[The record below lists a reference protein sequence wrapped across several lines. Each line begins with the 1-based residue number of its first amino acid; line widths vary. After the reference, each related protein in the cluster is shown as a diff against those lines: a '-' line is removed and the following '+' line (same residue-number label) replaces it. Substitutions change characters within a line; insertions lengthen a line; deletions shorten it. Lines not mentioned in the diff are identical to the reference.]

1 MPVGLNP
8 RKRRSRGGLDLPG
21 AGVGGAG
28 LKATSTVVALA
39 GFVMGGDEAN
49 GAGTTIITGINKLA
63 WPAETISTLS
73 ATISSARRLLTGLS
87 DTGVAGYAA
96 GGMTGTTDATRV
108 ATVDKLS
115 FSAETRST
123 LGTGLGSARS
133 QAGGTGM
140 SNPAVAGYFPGGR
153 TTVAVTTVDKFAF
166 PSDTQST
173 TTALPA
179 TRIVAGSFSNPAVA
193 GYAGGGLVG
202 GSASTT
208 VVKLAF
214 SNDASANLGTGLS
227 LARYHT
233 NAFDDEA
240 VAGYT
245 AGGEDGNPRTTVD
258 KFAFPSDTRSVLA
271 SGLTAARA
279 RAAGLSQWA
288 VGGYVA
294 GGWTIAADLDS
305 IEKFAFPSDTRSVLA
320 AVLTSARVDTAGAS
334 NNG

>member
-1 MPVGLNP
+1 MSRVSIGPN
-8 RKRRSRGGLDLPG
+8 RRLRRRFGALPG
-21 AGVGGAG
+21 A
-28 LKATSTVVALA
+28 SSALA
-39 GFVMGGDEAN
+39 GYTMGGDEAN
-49 GAGTTIITGINKLA
+49 GAGTTIITAISKLA
-63 WPAETISTLS
+63 WPAETASTLA

-115 FSAETRST
+115 FTAETRST
-123 LGTGLGSARS
+123 LGTGLSAARS
-133 QAGGTGM
+133 QGGATGM

-179 TRIVAGSFSNPAVA
+179 NRLVAGSFSNPAVA
-193 GYAGGGLVG
+193 GYAGGGIVG
-202 GSASTT
+202 GSASAA

-214 SNDASANLGTGLS
+214 SNDASSNLGTGLS
-227 LARYHT
+227 LARYYT
-233 NAFDDEA
+233 TAFDDRA
-240 VAGYT
+240 VAGYE
-245 AGGEDGNPRTTVD
+245 AGGDDGVIRTTVD
-258 KFAFPSDTRSVLA
+258 KFAFPADTRSVLA
-271 SGLTAARA
+271 SGLTTARA

-288 VGGYVA
+288 VGGYVT
-294 GGWTIAADLDS
+294 GGFTAAADLDS
-305 IEKFAFPSDTRSVLA
+305 IEKFAFPSDTRSVLG
-320 AVLTSARVDTAGAS
+320 AVLASARVDTAGAS